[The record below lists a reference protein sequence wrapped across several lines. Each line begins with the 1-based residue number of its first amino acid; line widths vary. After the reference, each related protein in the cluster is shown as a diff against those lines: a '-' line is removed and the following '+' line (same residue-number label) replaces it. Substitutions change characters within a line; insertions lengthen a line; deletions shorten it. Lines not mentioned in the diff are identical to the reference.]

1 MSIFGEKNNMMKK
14 SWTVLFLAL
23 LLGIAGCTKPP
34 VTPEESGSGSESGTT
49 APDSGLDEQTK
60 NIYRYARTFA
70 VGRMNLY
77 YLWQAEIEKD
87 LKAWKETEEPIE
99 KVYGIRYKNAQG
111 KDVDRW
117 SMLTDNFSG
126 FYNSVSGTE
135 ETAGFDF
142 TFYFLDSSHT
152 SLCAVVNFVY
162 PDSPAEKAGLKRGD
176 VIEKVNGAAIPYP
189 SYTNAYYTLMG
200 GEKFTVSLYDSKQ
213 TLTID
218 PVEMYLDPVLLT
230 KLFDCGSKKVGY
242 LHYTSFT
249 LDSCEEL
256 ISACKAFKEEGISE
270 LIVDLRYNGG
280 GFAITEQVIASMLAP
295 EKVVANQEVLST
307 EVFNSKLTQYYK
319 QNNYDTN
326 TYFSTDYDLS
336 TGGKSYVFT
345 TSGANLNL
353 DKLYFIISSGT
364 ASASEALIGD
374 LVPYMPV
381 VLLGG
386 QTHGKYC
393 SGLMLSAEDYW
404 EENANQLGGSFTA
417 NAKKYTD
424 NWGLYL
430 MYSRFADKNGETLCM
445 PDGIVP
451 DQEVDDDP
459 LDGYQLGD
467 PEETMLKETLKLC
480 GYKQKAPAALR
491 GIRRDFQPEKAPIA
505 PDELRPD
512 YGLRIVLPE
521 RAGLH

>member
-1 MSIFGEKNNMMKK
+1 MRIFDRKETIMKK
-14 SWTVLFLAL
+14 SWIVLLFVAVFLSMS
-23 LLGIAGCTKPP
+23 GCTKPP
-34 VTPEESGSGSESGTT
+34 VAGTETRTETGGEEPT
-49 APDSGLDEQTK
+49 AGLDEETLK
-60 NIYRYARTFA
+60 VYRYAHTFA
-70 VGRMNLY
+70 AGRMNLY

-99 KVYGIRYKNAQG
+99 KVYDIRYKNAQG
-111 KDVDRW
+111 KDIDRW
-117 SMLTDNFSG
+117 TMLTDDFSS

-135 ETAGFDF
+135 KTAGFDF
-142 TFYFLDSSHT
+142 VFYYLDSSHT

-162 PDSPAEKAGLKRGD
+162 PDSPAAKAGLKRGD

-189 SYTNAYYTLMG
+189 SYTDAYYAMVG
-200 GEKFTVSLYDSKQ
+200 GNKFTVGLYSSGK
-213 TLTID
+213 TLTIE
-218 PVEMYLDPVLLT
+218 PVEMYLDPVLIT
-230 KLFDCGSKKVGY
+230 KVFDCGSKKVGY

-480 GYKQKAPAALR
+480 GYKQKAPTAR
-491 GIRRDFQPEKAPIA
+491 RDIRRDLQTEKAPVSR
-505 PDELRPD
+505 DELRPD